1 MLKLEFPNESHKDT
15 YLEMIQE
22 WKNHEI
28 PTSPWKLFMWQTYED
43 FLRIVTEDLTNN
55 EYGVN
60 STLFFLVEDSKSA
73 ILWAIHIRHHIDHP
87 ILIEAGWHIW
97 YGIRTSARW
106 KWYAIEMLKLW
117 LKEAKKLWIQKALI
131 TCDDDN
137 IASAK
142 IIEANGWVFE
152 RYAEGDGVKVR
163 RYWININ

>member
-1 MLKLEFPNESHKDT
+1 MLKLEFPNESHKDQ
-15 YLEMIQE
+15 YLEMIEE
-22 WKNHEI
+22 WKNYEK
-28 PTSPWKLFMWQTYED
+28 PTSPGKLFVWTTFEE
-43 FLRIVTEDLTNN
+43 FLVIINKDLTDN

-60 STLFFLVEDSKSA
+60 STLFFLITWDT

-87 ILIEAGWHIW
+87 ILIETGWHIG
-97 YGIRTSARW
+97 YGIRPSARW

-142 IIEANGWVFE
+142 IIEANGWEFE
-152 RYAEGDGVKVR
+152 RYAEEDGKKVR
-163 RYWININ
+163 RYWINTK